1 MDFLASQP
9 QYFDHLAP
17 IWFALPPEQRGTFYA
32 VAKAAEPVKAE
43 VGKHFKGTYPV
54 RQGSLTVV
62 ASYNDFSI
70 AHRAGRKV
78 VLLNHGAGQRYGG
91 RLKGHASYV
100 GGNGRKDVA
109 LFLEPGP
116 YAGQITREQGGN
128 VVEIGVPSIDCWH
141 ETMLNRRMWEE
152 TLSAW
157 LVSSP
162 FQSLASSW
170 RSSNDFYNP
179 RSTSGETL
187 LGQSSKGDRRRMLD
201 VDGFHDEDGVRP
213 IQDAE
218 RRSLPGSSG
227 SVVPDLQRVAYG
239 QVGSPLSQLR
249 QVLSSWAMQT
259 PGVRES
265 IASQG
270 LQSERKLESSLHAL
284 SEGTPSRGSGIGRL
298 LQPLQ
303 WETAMSALS
312 SPQASQWAT
321 IAVSWHWHCV
331 SGVPETDW
339 AWPEYKE
346 AVVELSKHYKVI
358 GHAHP
363 RAWSRLERWYREVD
377 IEPVQ
382 SFREVLNRAC
392 VYVCDNSSTLYEFAS
407 VGKPVVV
414 LNSRYYRRDQEQGLR
429 FWGLVPGL
437 QVDHPSDFQPA
448 VEKALITDP
457 SEYRSVIE
465 QVYAYTD
472 GQAAKRAA
480 EAILEL
486 GADMD
491 PYKPKRRAETSERQ
505 PEQPQFPLARLQRIG
520 ASTAEIQRA
529 RSVWDS
535 MESDEEKFAAA
546 EEFDSMNDVELRA
559 ALQESQGVPD
569 FNAMTIPQVMDWVG
583 NNKGRAQIAL
593 DQERS
598 REDSDEGDG
607 RKTLINK
614 LKRVINA

>member
-54 RQGSLTVV
+54 RQGPLTVV

-128 VVEIGVPSIDCWH
+128 VVEIGVPK
-141 ETMLNRRMWEE
+141 M
-152 TLSAW
+152 
-157 LVSSP
+157 
-162 FQSLASSW
+162 
-170 RSSNDFYNP
+170 
-179 RSTSGETL
+179 
-187 LGQSSKGDRRRMLD
+187 D
-201 VDGFHDEDGVRP
+201 VWYRYPPQITEP
-213 IQDAE
+213 I
-218 RRSLPGSSG
+218 
-227 SVVPDLQRVAYG
+227 V
-239 QVGSPLSQLR
+239 
-249 QVLSSWAMQT
+249 
-259 PGVRES
+259 
-265 IASQG
+265 
-270 LQSERKLESSLHAL
+270 
-284 SEGTPSRGSGIGRL
+284 
-298 LQPLQ
+298 
-303 WETAMSALS
+303 
-312 SPQASQWAT
+312 
-321 IAVSWHWHCV
+321 AVSWHWHQI

-339 AWPEYKE
+339 AWPEYAD
-346 AVVELSKHYKVI
+346 AVVELSKQVKVI

-363 RAWSRLERWYREVD
+363 RAWLRLEKWYREVG

-382 SFREVLNRAC
+382 SFSEVLRRAS
-392 VYVCDNSSTLYEFAS
+392 VFVVDNSSAGYEFAS
-407 VGKPVVV
+407 TGRPVVWM
-414 LNSRYYRRDQEQGLR
+414 NSKHYRREVEQGLR
-429 FWGLVPGL
+429 FWSIIPGL
-437 QVDHPSDFQPA
+437 QVDYPSDLANA
-448 VEKALITDP
+448 VREALDGPTHDEIFIDH
-457 SEYRSVIE
+457 SRIAK
-465 QVYAYTD
+465 VYHSTD

-480 EAILEL
+480 QAILEL

-491 PYKPKRRAETSERQ
+491 PYKPKRRLEITDRDS
-505 PEQPQFPLARLQRIG
+505 EQPQFPLARLQRIG
-520 ASTAEIQRA
+520 ASTAEIQKA

-583 NNKGRAQIAL
+583 SNKGRAQIAL

-598 REDSDEGDG
+598 HEDSDEGDG

-614 LKRVINA
+614 LKRVISA